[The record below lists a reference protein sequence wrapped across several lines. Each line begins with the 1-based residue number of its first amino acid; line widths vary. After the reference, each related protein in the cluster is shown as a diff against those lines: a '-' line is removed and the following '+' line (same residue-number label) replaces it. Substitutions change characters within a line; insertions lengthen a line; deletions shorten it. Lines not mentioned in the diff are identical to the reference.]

1 VLAGSARAQSLY
13 WDHNGNSPASGGT
26 GPWDSSSSLWRNG
39 SPTGTLQAWASGASA
54 VFGGTAGT
62 VTVTSGGVTADF
74 IQFTNS
80 TGYLLPGSGGPLT
93 LTGAGS
99 IGKPPTIIVA
109 SGLTAEIDNQ
119 ISAANQQWLGGGGTL
134 ILGNTANNIN
144 SWVVYGG
151 STLQIS
157 NFNCLGESG
166 NALYFNGGV
175 NTLVYTGPSVDCS
188 AFVSGS
194 YLFGVGSNVLNIT
207 QSGTTVTNATAL
219 QQNADSGPLVK
230 AGAGTLDLTGANS
243 YTAAT
248 IVNAGTL
255 LVNSPGSTA
264 SGSTVTVNA
273 NGTLGGSGTV
283 GGLVTFTAG
292 SAALFTVTT
301 NGSGANTTPMSFGG
315 ALAIATGGTIPVV
328 KLNLPSGLGAGVYTL
343 ASTPSGSSGVFNG
356 TPIIISGSII
366 AGATATVATT
376 GGAVTLT
383 ILPPVSSNTPPVII
397 TGPQSQEAGLGQ
409 TVQFDVFELG
419 TPPLSY
425 QWESNS
431 VPISGATSTNLVL
444 ADIKAAAAATYT
456 VVVKNNYGTNEASA
470 TLTVVSNAYVV
481 GNVRVETLSP
491 TVVRLE
497 VQGPEGFED
506 RLTYH
511 VVNRNWPGV
520 NATIA
525 MNGGVVLITTPDYVI
540 SVPNVAAPLSGITI
554 SNAAGNLLWSY
565 VGLPS
570 NTTALPGPTD
580 NLTAWAIADT
590 PRMIPASW
598 GYNLEPTNNTDNYNT
613 DGWDLN
619 NDSPDIYVFL
629 PNGNLRRLR
638 SDFNALTGPT
648 QLLPLHA
655 LGVWDS
661 RYYEYTA
668 QTALQQIQNYSAS
681 NFPLDNL
688 VIDTQWREGGSTGY
702 VINSNDFPNLPQ
714 FFSEAHGSNIWVMF
728 NDHPLPVGS
737 ALSPREVAYRDT
749 GLDSILEDGL
759 DVWWY
764 DRNWSVSLQ
773 SPSSGLTYTEW
784 GTYVYNWTMYDFY
797 PNRRPLIMAN
807 VDNVTAGSW
816 GGAEEIA
823 CHRYDFQWTGD
834 IEPGFA
840 SLRQEI
846 QNAVNEGIYSDFPY
860 TSCDLG
866 GHVADPTAENYVR
879 WIQYGVL
886 SPIVR
891 PHCTEGL
898 PLGGRMPW
906 LWGEPAESIAR
917 YYYDLRY
924 RMLPYLYQLARH
936 NYDTGDPL
944 LKRCDFDYPTYSE
957 ASTTTQYLLGDRIL
971 VAPIITPGGGGVT
984 PAAQGSVWIPPG
996 NWIDAWSGTVY
1007 TGPETLLT
1015 SAYWGTIP
1023 IYIETG
1029 TIIPLA
1035 PFMYNTRQMPWDP
1048 MTLDTYPDPSNVAT
1062 NSIYEDDNV
1071 SSDYQTAAY
1080 RTTALTATANAANQT
1095 VTVQIMPA
1103 QGTFTGAA
1111 STRGWFVR
1119 IHQPYGFTNQVPA
1132 TITVDGSP
1140 AIGWSYVS
1148 QNPTQI
1154 DTTTNV
1160 PATLTMPFEDGD
1172 GAAPDSAVIVV
1183 PIAEAPVAT
1192 QHAIVVNYN
1201 SSLGTVPPPPT
1212 GLTVSYS
1219 SNKAVLQWNAVTG
1232 ATYYNVLRST
1242 NNGGSFTTIASLATT
1257 NYTDTG
1263 LANGTIYY
1271 YVVDAVNGNGASAN
1285 SSQISA
1291 TGPPLPPTGLNAT
1304 AGYAQVALSWTAAS
1318 GASSYAVLRS
1328 TSSGA
1333 ETIVAT
1339 TTTPNYTDTGLANG
1353 TTYYYEVSAIN
1364 NSGQG
1369 ANSSEVSATTM
1380 SLAYAVFLDTFSL
1393 TPGTPIAGTAANIG
1407 GVWVDGN
1414 GNGGVIS
1421 ADNSLDTTGNAREL
1435 FNTFTST
1442 LGSGQVLTLS
1452 YDGLVPRGNFLAG
1465 WAGVSLYTGGISG
1478 TEQIFVGD
1486 PSTGSWGLDGGA
1498 FGVNHQQGTS
1508 DASLPNNVT
1517 FTYAYDTGAFTF
1529 ATANGGL
1536 LLSGAATADLP
1547 LNALRVANGNGGDI
1561 AISNLRVNI
1570 SPLLPQIGI
1579 TAPANSAR
1587 FTFGTGIT
1595 IMATNNSP
1603 IDDITNVAY
1612 YLGPTLIANVAN
1624 ASGTNSYIWTNAFA
1638 GTYNLTA
1645 VAKDD
1650 KGLTAT
1656 SSVVSVTVIV
1666 TNVAGTISVT
1676 SSVSGNP
1683 TTLTAYGI
1691 PGYQYVTQRAT
1702 NLVSPVWVNIAT
1714 NTVGTNGLIRVADN
1728 FNDLGN
1734 RQPADAYYRLSWSP
1748 SR

>member
-1 VLAGSARAQSLY
+1 MTGSGRAQSLY
-13 WDHNGNSPASGGT
+13 WDPNGRSPASGGT
-26 GPWDSSSSLWRNG
+26 GTWDNTSSLWRNG
-39 SPTGTLQAWASGASA
+39 SLTGSLQAWASGANA
-54 VFGGTAGT
+54 FFGGTAGN
-62 VTVTSGGVTADF
+62 VTVTSAGVTADV

-80 TGYLLPGSGGPLT
+80 TGYLLPSSGGTLT

-99 IGKPPTIIVA
+99 IGNPPTLIVA
-109 SGLTAEIDNQ
+109 GGLTAEIDNQ
-119 ISAANQQWLGGGGTL
+119 ISAVNQQWLGGGGTL

-157 NFNCLGESG
+157 NFNCLGENG
-166 NALYFNGGV
+166 NAFYFNGGGV
-175 NTLVYTGPSVDCS
+175 NMLTYTGPSVDCS
-188 AFVSGS
+188 AFLSGP

-207 QSGTTVTNATAL
+207 QSGTIVTNATPL
-219 QQNADSGPLVK
+219 QQNSGSGPLVK
-230 AGAGTLDLTGANS
+230 AGAGTLDLTGANT

-248 IVNAGTL
+248 IVNGGTL
-255 LVNSPGSTA
+255 LVNSPGSIT
-264 SGSTVTVNA
+264 SGSAVTVNA
-273 NGTLGGSGTV
+273 NGTFGGSGTV
-283 GGLVTFTAG
+283 GGPVTFTAG

-301 NGSGANTTPMSFGG
+301 NGSGANTTPMSFSGT
-315 ALAIATGGTIPVV
+315 LAIATSGTIPVV

-356 TPIIISGSII
+356 TPTIISGSIT

-376 GGAVTLT
+376 GGTVTLT
-383 ILPPVSSNTPPVII
+383 ILPPVSSNTPPIII

-409 TVQFDVFELG
+409 TVQFAVFETG
-419 TPPLSY
+419 TPPLRY

-444 ADIKAAAAATYT
+444 ANITAASAATYT
-456 VVVKNNYGTNEASA
+456 VVVTNNYGTNAASA
-470 TLTVVSNAYVV
+470 TLTVVSNAYFI

-511 VVNRNWPGV
+511 VVNRNWPGD

-525 MNGGVVLITTPDYVI
+525 TSGSVVLITTPDYVI
-540 SVPNVAAPLSGITI
+540 SVPKVAAPLSGITI
-554 SNAAGNLLWSY
+554 SNATGNLLWSY

-598 GYNLEPTNNTDNYNT
+598 GYNLEPANNTNNYNT

-619 NDSPDIYVFL
+619 NDSPDLYVFL
-629 PNGNLRRLR
+629 PKGNLRQLR

-655 LGVWDS
+655 LGIWDS

-688 VIDTQWREGGSTGY
+688 VIDTQWRAGGSTGY
-702 VINSNDFPNLPQ
+702 IINSNDFPNLPQ

-728 NDHPLPVGS
+728 NDHPLPINS
-737 ALSPREVAYRDT
+737 ALNPQEVAYRDT

-764 DRNWSVSLQ
+764 DRNWSVTLE
-773 SPSSGLTYTEW
+773 SPSPSLTPTEW
-784 GTYVYNWTMYDFY
+784 GMYLYNWTMYDFY

-807 VDNVTAGSW
+807 VDNVTGGSW

-834 IEPGFA
+834 IQPGFP
-840 SLRQEI
+840 SLQQEI
-846 QNAVNEGIYSDFPY
+846 QNAINEGIYSDFPY

-924 RMLPYLYQLARH
+924 RLLAYLYQLARH

-944 LKRCDFDYPTYSE
+944 LKRCDFDYPAYSQ

-971 VAPIITPGGGGVT
+971 VAPIITSGGGGVT

-996 NWIDAWSGTVY
+996 DWIDAWSGTVY
-1007 TGPETLLT
+1007 TGPETLTT

-1035 PFMYNTRQMPWDP
+1035 PFMYNTLQMPWDP
-1048 MTLDTYPDPSNVAT
+1048 VTLDTYPDRNNVAT
-1062 NSIYEDDNV
+1062 NSLYEDDNV
-1071 SSDYQTAAY
+1071 SSGYQTGAY
-1080 RTTALTATANAANQT
+1080 RTTALIATANASNQT

-1103 QGTFTGAA
+1103 QGTFTGAS

-1119 IHQPYGFTNQVPA
+1119 IHQPYGFTNQAPA

-1148 QNPTQI
+1148 QNTNQI
-1154 DTTTNV
+1154 DLTTNV
-1160 PATLTMPFEDGD
+1160 PATLSMPFEDGA

-1183 PIAEAPVAT
+1183 PIAETPVAT
-1192 QHAIVVNYN
+1192 QQTVVVNYN
-1201 SSLGTVPPPPT
+1201 SSLGTVPPPPI
-1212 GLTVSYS
+1212 GLTANYS
-1219 SNKAVLQWNAVTG
+1219 SNQVVLQWNAVTG

-1242 NNGGSFTTIASLATT
+1242 NSSGLFTTIASLAAT

-1271 YVVDAVNGNGASAN
+1271 YVVDAVNSNGASAN
-1285 SSQISA
+1285 SSQVSV
-1291 TGPPLPPTGLNAT
+1291 TGPPLTPTGLNAT
-1304 AGYAQVALSWTAAS
+1304 AGYAQVSLSWSAVI
-1318 GASSYAVLRS
+1318 GASSYNVLRS
-1328 TSSGA
+1328 TNSGA
-1333 ETIVAT
+1333 ETIVGT
-1339 TTTPNYTDTGLANG
+1339 TTTPNYTDTGLASG
-1353 TTYYYEVSAIN
+1353 TTYYYEVSAVN
-1364 NSGQG
+1364 NSGQS
-1369 ANSSEVSATTM
+1369 ANSSEVAAKPTGTT
-1380 SLAYAVFLDTFSL
+1380 VFLETFSL
-1393 TPGTPIAGTAANIG
+1393 PLGTPLVGSTANVGGTWTGTGPDIAVTNTYDTAG
-1407 GVWVDGN
+1407 GSYTAFD
-1414 GNGGVIS
+1414 
-1421 ADNSLDTTGNAREL
+1421 
-1435 FNTFTST
+1435 TFTSS
-1442 LGSGQVLTLS
+1442 LGPGEILTLN
-1452 YDGLVPRGNFLAG
+1452 YDTLVPAAG
-1465 WAGVSLYTGGISG
+1465 AGTVFTGWGGVSLFSGGSGG
-1478 TEQIFVGD
+1478 TEEVFTGNSGLGAWGTDGAGTFWIDRYHQETDGD
-1486 PSTGSWGLDGGA
+1486 TQV
-1498 FGVNHQQGTS
+1498 VNH
-1508 DASLPNNVT
+1508 VT
-1517 FTYAYDTGAFTF
+1517 FTYNFNTGAITFT
-1529 ATANGGL
+1529 TDNGGY
-1536 LLSGAATADLP
+1536 SGVEEAGVV
-1547 LNALRVANGNGGDI
+1547 LNALRIGNGAGDQLS
-1561 AISNLRVNI
+1561 ISNLIVNI
-1570 SPLLPQIGI
+1570 SLVLPQVGI
-1579 TAPANSAR
+1579 ISPANNGKFAY
-1587 FTFGTGIT
+1587 GTGIT
-1595 IMATNNSP
+1595 ITATNNYPS
-1603 IDDITNVAY
+1603 DNITNVAY
-1612 YLGPTLIANVAN
+1612 YQGSTLIANVAN

-1645 VAKDD
+1645 VAKDNN
-1650 KGLTAT
+1650 GLTAT

-1666 TNVAGTISVT
+1666 TNSIT
-1676 SSVSGNP
+1676 SIVSGNP

-1691 PGYQYVTQRAT
+1691 QGYTYVMQRAT
-1702 NLVSPVWVNIAT
+1702 NLASPVWVNIAT
-1714 NTVGTNGLIRVADN
+1714 NTVATNGVISVTDN
-1728 FNDLGN
+1728 FSDLGN
-1734 RQPADAYYRLSWSP
+1734 QQPPDAYYRLSWSP
-1748 SR
+1748 SP